1 MANVVTAGEAR
12 EVDGYRDSSNRLLG
26 SRSLSVDVASM
37 TDFYHCDDALI
48 VVDNEENPEPA
59 LAESV
64 TIVARE
70 FLAPR
75 RTWRVLQS
83 VDLVDDAGAVRFPA
97 YRFELFRRGW
107 LDEKLIACHCASSP

>member
-1 MANVVTAGEAR
+1 
-12 EVDGYRDSSNRLLG
+12 
-26 SRSLSVDVASM
+26 M
-37 TDFYHCDDALI
+37 TDLYHRDDMLI
-48 VVDNEENPEPA
+48 LVHDVENPELA

-64 TIVARE
+64 TIVALE

-107 LDEKLIACHCASSP
+107 LDEKLIAFQCASSP